1 MKEGLVR
8 VSAVVLAAGKGTRM
22 LSGYPKVLHEIC
34 GKSLLYYTL
43 KLLKSLPARQPVRT
57 DVHPGGV
64 TRSGGDDAIRK
75 SVKLNGIY
83 VVVGY
88 ESDKVKNTFRNE
100 DVRWVTQEKLLGT
113 GNALIVTQSLLKDID
128 GIILVVCGDT
138 PLLTAETL
146 MKLIQVHMDSPKSAA
161 TILTCQLDNPTGY
174 GRILKDKRGRVKGII
189 EEREANE
196 TQKRIKEINTGTY
209 IFNSSVFKTLEKTN
223 PHSKNGEYYLT
234 DAIEIL
240 AKEGGNI
247 KTYLEEN
254 ASECL
259 GINTYDEL
267 TVVGKLMRQRIINE
281 LIQKGVI
288 IVSPENIY
296 IEEGV
301 TIGKGTVIYPFSV
314 IRSNVKI
321 GERCQIGPFSHLR
334 SGTVLEDGAA
344 VGNFTEIKKTRL
356 GMNSKA
362 KHLSYLGDAII
373 GNDVNIGAGTITAN
387 FDGVRKE
394 QTIIEDGASTGS
406 GTILIAPL
414 KMGKNTRTGAG
425 AVVPKG
431 ENIPEGVTV
440 VGVPAKPLKSK
451 KKI

>member
-1 MKEGLVR
+1 MNEGLVK

-34 GKSLLYYTL
+34 GKPLLYYTL
-43 KLLKSLPARQPVRT
+43 KLLKSL
-57 DVHPGGV
+57 
-64 TRSGGDDAIRK
+64 DDAIRE
-75 SVKLNGIY
+75 SGKLNGIY
-83 VVVGY
+83 AVVGY
-88 ESDKVKNTFRNE
+88 ESDKVKNIFRND
-100 DVRWVTQEKLLGT
+100 DVHWVTQEKLLGT
-113 GNALIVTQSLLKDID
+113 GNALIVTQSSLKDVD
-128 GIILVVCGDT
+128 GIILIVCGDT

-146 MKLIQVHMDSPKSAA
+146 RKLIQVHIDSPKSAA
-161 TILTCQLDNPTGY
+161 TILTCQLDNPAGY

-209 IFNSSVFKTLEKTN
+209 IFNSSIFKTLEKIK
-223 PHSKNGEYYLT
+223 PHSRNGEYYLT

-240 AKEGGNI
+240 AKEGENI
-247 KTYLEEN
+247 KTYLQEN

-259 GINTYDEL
+259 GVNTYDEL
-267 TVVGKLMRQRIINE
+267 NVVSKLMRQGIINE
-281 LIQKGVI
+281 LIQKGVV

-301 TIGKGTVIYPFSV
+301 TIGKGTIIYPFSV

-334 SGTVLEDGAA
+334 GGTVLEDGAA

-356 GMNSKA
+356 GINSKA
-362 KHLSYLGDAII
+362 KHLSYLGDAVI

-394 QTIIEDGASTGS
+394 QTIIGDGASTGS

-414 KMGKNTRTGAG
+414 KMGKNTKTGAG
-425 AVVPKG
+425 AVVTKG
-431 ENIPEGVTV
+431 ENIPDGVTV

-451 KKI
+451 MKI

>member
-1 MKEGLVR
+1 MRQGLIK
-8 VSAVVLAAGKGTRM
+8 VSTVILAAGKGTRM
-22 LSGYPKVLHEIC
+22 LSGYPKVLYEIC
-34 GKSLLYYTL
+34 GKPLLYYTL
-43 KLLKSLPARQPVRT
+43 EILKSLDNT
-57 DVHPGGV
+57 ICE
-64 TRSGGDDAIRK
+64 SG
-75 SVKLNGIY
+75 KLNGIY

-88 ESDKVKNTFRNE
+88 EADKVKNTFRN
-100 DVRWVTQEKLLGT
+100 DNVYWVTQEKQIGS
-113 GNALIVTQSLLKDID
+113 GNALTVTQSLLKGVD

-146 MKLIQVHMDSPKSAA
+146 KKLIQVHIDSPKAAA
-161 TILTCQLDNPTGY
+161 TILTCQLDNPAGY

-209 IFNSSVFKTLEKTN
+209 IFNPSIFKTLEKIK
-223 PHSKNGEYYLT
+223 PHSRNGEYYLT

-240 AKEGGNI
+240 AKEGEHI
-247 KTYLEEN
+247 KTHLEEN

-259 GINTYDEL
+259 GVNTYSEL
-267 TVVGKLMRQRIINE
+267 TVVSKLMRQRIINE

-301 TIGKGTVIYPFSV
+301 VVGKETVIYPFSV

-321 GERCQIGPFSHLR
+321 GERCRIGPFSHLR
-334 SGTVLEDGAA
+334 GGTILEDGAE
-344 VGNFTEIKKTRL
+344 VGNFTEVKKTRL
-356 GMNSKA
+356 GINSKA
-362 KHLSYLGDAII
+362 KHLSYLGDALI

-414 KMGKNTRTGAG
+414 KMGKNTKTGAG

-431 ENIPEGVTV
+431 ENIPDGVTV
-440 VGVPAKPLKSK
+440 VGIPAKPLKSK
-451 KKI
+451 IRKL

>member
-34 GKSLLYYTL
+34 GKPLLYYTL

-100 DVRWVTQEKLLGT
+100 DVHWVTQEKLLGT

-146 MKLIQVHMDSPKSAA
+146 KKLIQVHMDSPKSAA

-209 IFNSSVFKTLEKTN
+209 IFNSSVFKTLGKTN

-240 AKEGGNI
+240 AKKGGNI

-344 VGNFTEIKKTRL
+344 
-356 GMNSKA
+356 
-362 KHLSYLGDAII
+362 
-373 GNDVNIGAGTITAN
+373 
-387 FDGVRKE
+387 
-394 QTIIEDGASTGS
+394 
-406 GTILIAPL
+406 
-414 KMGKNTRTGAG
+414 GKS
-425 AVVPKG
+425 VV
-431 ENIPEGVTV
+431 
-440 VGVPAKPLKSK
+440 
-451 KKI
+451 